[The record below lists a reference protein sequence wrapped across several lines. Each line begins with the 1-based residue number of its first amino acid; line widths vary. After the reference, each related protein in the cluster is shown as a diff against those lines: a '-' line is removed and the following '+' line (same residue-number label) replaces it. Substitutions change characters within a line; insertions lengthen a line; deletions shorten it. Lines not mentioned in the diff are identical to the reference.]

1 MRLTATL
8 LLLIVATTGCER
20 PLVDPLQSP
29 IETVGTDLGEVL
41 TAADLLLRLRVG
53 GATALTVNGAP
64 TVLDAGTG
72 VFSRDLTLSP
82 GLNAL
87 AVQATDA
94 SGVVAADTLYALFLP
109 VTVDAAAASGLPSA
123 RSEAAMAVSG
133 DRVLVTGGVGVGGGA
148 LATMAVLT
156 PSGRRFT
163 GTDEAL
169 LAARAGHTASGVP
182 GGGVLLVGGARL
194 ETPTALADFVT
205 TAEWIP
211 PGQTQPRAVS
221 VTGGL
226 PRRAGHTARVL
237 TDGVQ
242 TTLYLYGGLVP
253 EGSGVVPS
261 GTIDVFRWTAATE
274 TLERLSP
281 DGGAG
286 AFAAVAGHVQIP
298 VLGGDGA
305 AGRATDLVFG
315 GALAA
320 RLDFSTPGTSYPF
333 SLDAQTLAPLT
344 VPRTDAAGAPI
355 QRAGLALIAGGRDL
369 RGTLLASL
377 EVYSVQAE
385 QSFRVPVGVR
395 LAAARAGAAATL
407 FPDGRILVAGGRT
420 ESGSASA
427 FLDVLTF

>member
-8 LLLIVATTGCER
+8 LLLLVATTGCER

-109 VTVDAAAASGLPSA
+109 VTVDAAAAPGLPSA
-123 RSEAAMAVSG
+123 RSEAAMAVLS
-133 DRVLVTGGVGVGGGA
+133 DRVLVTGGVGGGGGA

-226 PRRAGHTARVL
+226 PRRAPVCGRPACPMAPGFDSTRAH
-237 TDGVQ
+237 
-242 TTLYLYGGLVP
+242 
-253 EGSGVVPS
+253 GSH
-261 GTIDVFRWTAATE
+261 R
-274 TLERLSP
+274 R
-281 DGGAG
+281 
-286 AFAAVAGHVQIP
+286 
-298 VLGGDGA
+298 
-305 AGRATDLVFG
+305 R
-315 GALAA
+315 
-320 RLDFSTPGTSYPF
+320 
-333 SLDAQTLAPLT
+333 
-344 VPRTDAAGAPI
+344 
-355 QRAGLALIAGGRDL
+355 
-369 RGTLLASL
+369 
-377 EVYSVQAE
+377 
-385 QSFRVPVGVR
+385 
-395 LAAARAGAAATL
+395 
-407 FPDGRILVAGGRT
+407 
-420 ESGSASA
+420 
-427 FLDVLTF
+427 